1 MSNEVRFAGSVKD
14 LRSRVAFAMQVRTGV
29 LQRRWDEYIKRL
41 GPKDGFKIS

>member
-1 MSNEVRFAGSVKD
+1 MTNQVRYAGSVKD
-14 LRSRVAFAMQVRTGV
+14 LESRIVFAMKVRTGV